1 MKRGEWVWKGY
12 GGFVFCVEAVLC
24 GKGKVVENDRKAEF
38 GMAMEDRSDGVDGW
52 IVCGFYKSGG
62 LLCQ

>member
-1 MKRGEWVWKGY
+1 MKRGEWVWTGY

-38 GMAMEDRSDGVDGW
+38 GMAMEDRSDGVNGW

-62 LLCQ
+62 FFRQ

>member
-1 MKRGEWVWKGY
+1 MRKGY

-38 GMAMEDRSDGVDGW
+38 GTAVEDRL
-52 IVCGFYKSGG
+52 YMSGG
-62 LLCQ
+62 LFRQ

>member
-24 GKGKVVENDRKAEF
+24 EEGNVVENDRKAEF
-38 GMAMEDRSDGVDGW
+38 GMAMENRSDGVDGW

-62 LLCQ
+62 FFRQ

>member
-12 GGFVFCVEAVLC
+12 GGFVFCVEVVLC
-24 GKGKVVENDRKAEF
+24 GEGKVVENDRKAEF

-62 LLCQ
+62 FFRQ